1 MIKDEGVLNI
11 LRKRSLF
18 VGERSNMN
26 LLSNAFP
33 RTILLSTATVALS
46 FGAISQAQA
55 GSLSGAG
62 ATFPAPLYQRY
73 FADYQ
78 KATGNQVSYN
88 AVGSGAGI
96 RQFIGETVDFGAT
109 DVPPS
114 ASEKSQ
120 MKRGAI
126 LVPTAGGAVAVVY
139 NLPGADQGVKIS
151 RQVLPKIFSGQIKT
165 WNQVDP
171 KLPNKPIRVVVRA
184 DGSGTTEIFT
194 SALSAMS
201 GDFKSKVGVS
211 KDPNW
216 GFQVLKGPKN
226 DGVAAMVKQ
235 TEGSIG
241 YVQDTFARKNEGP
254 KMRTAKI
261 QNKAGQYVEPSL
273 AEATKAIANVKFNP
287 DFTANVDDPAS
298 GYPLV
303 GITWLLVYQNYPD
316 AAKGKDVKAL
326 VKWILTSGQSI
337 NPQLEY
343 TSIPP
348 AVAKKAIAAVEKVK

>member
-1 MIKDEGVLNI
+1 MK
-11 LRKRSLF
+11 
-18 VGERSNMN
+18 

-33 RTILLSTATVALS
+33 KTILLSTATLALS
-46 FGAISQAQA
+46 FGAIAQARA
-55 GSLSGAG
+55 GSLSAAG

-78 KATGNQVSYN
+78 KATKTQVSYN

-96 RQFIGETVDFGAT
+96 RQFIGETVDFGAS

-120 MKRGAI
+120 MKRGVI

-139 NLPGADQGVKIS
+139 NLPGTKGLKIS
-151 RQVLPKIFSGQIKT
+151 RQVLPKIFSGEITT

-171 KLPNKPIRVVVRA
+171 KLPKKPIRVVVRA

-201 GDFKSKVGVS
+201 GSFKSKVGAS
-211 KDPNW
+211 KEPNW

-226 DGVAAMVKQ
+226 DGVAAAVKQ
-235 TEGSIG
+235 TEGAIG
-241 YVQDTFARKNEGP
+241 YVQDTYARKNEGP
-254 KMRTAKI
+254 TLQTAKI

-273 AEATKAIANVKFNP
+273 AEAEKAIANVKFNP
-287 DFTANVDDPAS
+287 DFTANIDDPAN
-298 GYPLV
+298 GYPIV

-316 AAKGKDVKAL
+316 AAKAKDVKAL
-326 VKWILTSGQSI
+326 VKWILTTGQGI

-343 TSIPP
+343 TRIPD